1 MKQTFLFLLGFFCT
15 TLAFA
20 QTPDPFGDALRR
32 MNDQMM
38 RGLPF
43 GDSSAAHSQ
52 FFSFP
57 ADSSFSFHFD
67 TTFSNGSRS
76 FFFHFSPMPGTGSQ
90 GNMADPMGL
99 QQMMQQFFNFG
110 QGFDNPFFMPN
121 PGGSPSDDGNQQP
134 SDGLLPEERLRQ
146 GQQPEQKTT
155 PARPAPKPKPKKE
168 DEIKTIRI

>member
-1 MKQTFLFLLGFFCT
+1 MKNLLVLFIGIFCT
-15 TLAFA
+15 NLAFA

-57 ADSSFSFHFD
+57 ADTSFFFQFD
-67 TTFSNGSRS
+67 TTFSDGTGS
-76 FFFHFSPMPGTGSQ
+76 FFFHFGPMPGQGGQ
-90 GNMADPMGL
+90 GNFTDPFGMED
-99 QQMMQQFFNFG
+99 MMRQFFNFG
-110 QGFDNPFFMPN
+110 QGFDNPFFMPDPN
-121 PGGSPSDDGNQQP
+121 APPADDGDQQN

-146 GQQPEQKTT
+146 QQTPDGKTA
-155 PARPAPKPKPKKE
+155 PAKPAPKPKPKKE